1 VNLFSDGGFPIFTSG
16 QLATSSSVKKI
27 QGVLNIMSDE
37 IDKEVT
43 SRKVTST
50 SNTPRDGFR
59 VTEQH
64 TTQARN
70 VDNSAT
76 GVIVVVLAVLAVG
89 AGFTAYYL
97 NNRPNPSIVVPGAT
111 NTVKEN
117 KTTIIE
123 RNNTTSPSPVPAP
136 APAPNID
143 INVPTQPVPNVNVN
157 VPPPTVIVPKVDVNV
172 APAEPP
178 TTTFTI
184 PPTTN

>member
-1 VNLFSDGGFPIFTSG
+1 
-16 QLATSSSVKKI
+16 
-27 QGVLNIMSDE
+27 MSDE

-76 GVIVVVLAVLAVG
+76 GVIVFVLAVLAVG

-136 APAPNID
+136 APNID
-143 INVPTQPVPNVNVN
+143 INVPTQPAPNVNVN

-172 APAEPP
+172 PPSTVVVPKVDVNVAPTEPP
-178 TTTFTI
+178 STTFTI